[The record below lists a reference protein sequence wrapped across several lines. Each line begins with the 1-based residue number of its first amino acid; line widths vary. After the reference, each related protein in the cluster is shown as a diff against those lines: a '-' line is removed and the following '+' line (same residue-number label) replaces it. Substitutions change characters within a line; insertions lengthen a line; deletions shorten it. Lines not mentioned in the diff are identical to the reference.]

1 MERQKYW
8 NSSSTFMSYSP
19 RIPKEPCQHPMVPN
33 MNIFLVGAELT
44 IWDYRKITKR
54 NKTTSFILF
63 LSFPTSFSATKHT
76 INYFK
81 LKTPSLKSQL
91 NQKATLLNPIHKQIY
106 FPVSNTNIKVP
117 ILATFS
123 VPPFLLNQTPQWW
136 LSLSTSNRYSK
147 LTYQWIHHS
156 LQPFQCHFLI
166 TQLQFQELY
175 SIFSN

>member
-1 MERQKYW
+1 
-8 NSSSTFMSYSP
+8 MSYSP

-106 FPVSNTNIKVP
+106 FPVSNTNIRFQYLP
-117 ILATFS
+117 LYLFLQ
-123 VPPFLLNQTPQWW
+123 FLLNKTPQ
-136 LSLSTSNRYSK
+136 
-147 LTYQWIHHS
+147 
-156 LQPFQCHFLI
+156 
-166 TQLQFQELY
+166 
-175 SIFSN
+175 